1 MSRPKKIAVEQPL
14 RLDNDKLLEENNN
27 SKQSEEKAYKK
38 EGKEQAEDSAKSD
51 LPFTLKNDSILY
63 PTCCCDGS
71 FVIYAPSDI
80 EAHKGRIV
88 VDTGVILNQGYR
100 GIILPVPANAISGIP
115 TESDYR
121 LSNSDV
127 ISLQAEEGKEI
138 RLVLSINDETMIH
151 EQTSFGSHSRNIFI
165 PKRTPLAEIMIF
177 KL

>member
-1 MSRPKKIAVEQPL
+1 MPRPKKNALEQPL
-14 RLDNDKLLEENNN
+14 GLDNDKLLAESNNA
-27 SKQSEEKAYKK
+27 KQSEEKEDKQK
-38 EGKEQAEDSAKSD
+38 GKEQAEDSIKSD
-51 LPFTLKNDSILY
+51 LPFTLKNDAILY

-71 FVIYAPSDI
+71 FIIYAPADI
-80 EAHKGRIV
+80 EARKGRIV

-151 EQTSFGSHSRNIFI
+151 EQTSFGSHSRNLFI

>member
-1 MSRPKKIAVEQPL
+1 MPRPKKTSVEQPL
-14 RLDNDKLLEENNN
+14 GLDNDKLLADNNN
-27 SKQSEEKAYKK
+27 AKQSEEKADKQ
-38 EGKEQAEDSAKSD
+38 EGKEQAKDSIKSD
-51 LPFTLKNDSILY
+51 LPFTLKNDAILY
-63 PTCCCDGS
+63 PTCYCDGS
-71 FVIYAPSDI
+71 FTIYAPADI
-80 EAHKGRIV
+80 EARKGRIV

-100 GIILPVPANAISGIP
+100 GIILPVPANSISGLP

-151 EQTSFGSHSRNIFI
+151 EQTNFGSHSRNLFI

>member
-27 SKQSEEKAYKK
+27 SKQSEEKADKQ

-63 PTCCCDGS
+63 PTCCCDDS
-71 FVIYAPSDI
+71 FVIYAPSEI

-88 VDTGVILNQGYR
+88 VDTGVVLNQGYR
-100 GIILPVPANAISGIP
+100 GIILPVPANAISGLP